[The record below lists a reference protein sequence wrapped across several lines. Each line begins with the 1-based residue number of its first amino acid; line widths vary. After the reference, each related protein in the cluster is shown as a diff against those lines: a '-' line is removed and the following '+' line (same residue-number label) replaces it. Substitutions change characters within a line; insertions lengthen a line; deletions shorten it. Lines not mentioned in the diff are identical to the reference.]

1 MQSPLSN
8 IPRTGG
14 GIIGCTTAYYLTRHP
29 SFDPKKHSVTLLEAS
44 KIAGGA
50 SGKAGGLLG
59 LWAYPNNIVP
69 LSYRLHAELAKE
81 HGGADRWGYR
91 AVHVGQIEAKG
102 RLLQE
107 QKKQDG
113 AKSNGSDPEKERVSL
128 QKRTQKAL
136 GLLRAAGIPKD
147 LDWVASD
154 SVIGYDEMGTP
165 ANTAQV
171 HPFQFTTSMA
181 ALAEEAGVK
190 IVLGARVTSINPSSS
205 GSPTV
210 ESVTYTTSSEDATT
224 LPCTHTVLA
233 AGPWTQR
240 LLPSAPISG
249 LRAHSVTIKPT
260 RPVSGYA
267 LFTSINLPAGF
278 SPRTNESKRGRQT
291 VTPEIYAR
299 PGQEIYACGE
309 GDTLVPL
316 PSTTAEVV
324 TDDARCQDIVDYV
337 GSISDELRDGEVTV
351 RQACYLPVVEGSGG
365 PYIGEVKEM
374 KGLILASGHSCWGIM
389 NGPATGK
396 LVSEIVLEG
405 KAKSAKLGVLDPKVS
420 L

>member
-1 MQSPLSN
+1 M
-8 IPRTGG
+8 
-14 GIIGCTTAYYLTRHP
+14 
-29 SFDPKKHSVTLLEAS
+29 
-44 KIAGGA
+44 
-50 SGKAGGLLG
+50 
-59 LWAYPNNIVP
+59 
-69 LSYRLHAELAKE
+69 
-81 HGGADRWGYR
+81 
-91 AVHVGQIEAKG
+91 GQIEAKG
-102 RLLQE
+102 RPVQDP
-107 QKKQDG
+107 KKQG
-113 AKSNGSDPEKERVSL
+113 GEVKSNAGDSEKERVSL

-147 LDWVASD
+147 LDWVSSD

-165 ANTAQV
+165 DNTAQV
-171 HPFQFTTSMA
+171 HPFHFTTSMA
-181 ALAEEAGVK
+181 TLAEEAGVK
-190 IVLGARVTSINPSSS
+190 IILGARVTSINPSGPSS
-205 GSPTV
+205 SPII
-210 ESVTYTTSSEDATT
+210 ESVTYTTSTSDSTT
-224 LPCTHTVLA
+224 LLCSHAVLA

-267 LFTSINLPAGF
+267 LFTSISLPANF

-309 GDTLVPL
+309 GDTLVSL
-316 PSTTAEVV
+316 PSTTADVV

-337 GSISDELRDGEVTV
+337 GSISDELRNGEVTV
-351 RQACYLPVVEGSGG
+351 RQACYLPVVDGSGG

-374 KGLILASGHSCWGIM
+374 KGLVLASGHSCWGIM

-396 LVSEIVLEG
+396 LVSEIIMDG
-405 KAKSAKLGVLDPKVS
+405 RAKSAKLGVLDPKIS